1 MLLLRVVH
9 DRLARGEQALGIT
22 IAGRILQIGDHVF
35 DDLVRGEKAEWRRIA
50 DIELDDA
57 VAFLFHALGVF
68 EDRATDVVADV
79 GEFL

>member
-1 MLLLRVVH
+1 MLRVVH
-9 DRLARGEQALGIT
+9 DRLARGKQALGIT

-57 VAFLFHALGVF
+57 MTFFFHALGVL
-68 EDRATDVVADV
+68 EHRAANVVADV